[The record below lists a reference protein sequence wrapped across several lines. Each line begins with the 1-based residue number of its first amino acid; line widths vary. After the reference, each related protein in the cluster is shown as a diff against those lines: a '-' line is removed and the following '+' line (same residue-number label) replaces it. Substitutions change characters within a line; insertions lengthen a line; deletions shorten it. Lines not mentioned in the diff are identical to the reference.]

1 MEGKENERGRIEG
14 EGQKSSR
21 DGRKIGG
28 MEGKQAGWKE
38 GWGSETRKEGGK
50 IEGRGKKS
58 RRARWT
64 GTRKDEEN

>member
-1 MEGKENERGRIEG
+1 MEGKENKRGRIER
-14 EGQKSSR
+14 EGQKIRR

-28 MEGKQAGWKE
+28 MEGRMGE
-38 GWGSETRKEGGK
+38 GNEKGRRK

-64 GTRKDEEN
+64 GTRKEGEN